1 MEEEGLVG
9 SKAHNMLEGRSLRL
23 DSAATV
29 SRSLVGGAAVLSTV
43 VTISVVLVLVRS
55 RNVPAAVIVFVA
67 VSRQSVL
74 VRTRL
79 GQPSAA
85 HLAFDVKERM
95 LDLLDALAVA
105 TVVVG
110 EAVTE
115 ADVLRV
121 REAHVRV
128 KHHLRGLAPLEIPS
142 LPLVLVR
149 VAADSSLRTPAV
161 HEHLSMIVL
170 AQVAM
175 VLGRHPRAPIS

>member
-1 MEEEGLVG
+1 MLGLTNKMIQLLLRVRTRAIVGWVATLILVLQLMQIDRIVHIVDHVSPREGEVMEEEGLVG
-9 SKAHNMLEGRSLRL
+9 SKTHDMPESRSLRL
-23 DSAATV
+23 FSAATV
-29 SRSLVGGAAVLSTV
+29 SRSLVGGAAVFSTV
-43 VTISVVLVLVRS
+43 VTLSLVLVLVRS

-110 EAVTE
+110 
-115 ADVLRV
+115 
-121 REAHVRV
+121 
-128 KHHLRGLAPLEIPS
+128 
-142 LPLVLVR
+142 
-149 VAADSSLRTPAV
+149 
-161 HEHLSMIVL
+161 
-170 AQVAM
+170 
-175 VLGRHPRAPIS
+175 